1 MLQRLRQA
9 IAGPMG
15 NAMRLIS
22 KISHKIGSVF
32 MHLRTV
38 GMIVLAAGFTG
49 SLVRNGCTRA
59 EMTHLL
65 ESTTG
70 LNFENDV
77 LHNHVDERD
86 SILHI
91 KEQVI
96 ANLEGAINRSEG
108 RVSAMLG
115 QYAVLY
121 DKFSNI
127 ADSVARIPV
136 DTSYIYLTTIVK
148 PDTLPKQFP
157 FSAEQVTAM
166 HVLELEHKS
175 LETLNKS
182 LLGRVNELN
191 TQLALQDSLLLTR
204 ATMIGNLM
212 ATRANLEEIIDNK
225 DLIIEAQGDQLQKEK
240 KTRRIWSIVGGAA
253 LAVLAAFA
261 AGGG

>member
-1 MLQRLRQA
+1 
-9 IAGPMG
+9 
-15 NAMRLIS
+15 MRLLT
-22 KISHKIGSVF
+22 KISHKIGNLF
-32 MHLRTV
+32 MHVRTV
-38 GMIVLAAGFTG
+38 GMIVLAAGFI
-49 SLVRNGCTRA
+49 SALARNGCTRT
-59 EMTHLL
+59 ELNQLL

-77 LHNHVDERD
+77 LHNHVVERD

-91 KEQVI
+91 KEQI
-96 ANLEGAINRSEG
+96 IENLEGAINRSEG

-121 DKFSNI
+121 DKFVNI
-127 ADSVARIPV
+127 ADSVANIPP

-166 HVLELEHKS
+166 HTLELERKS
-175 LETLNKS
+175 LATLNAS
-182 LLGRVNELN
+182 LIGRIDQLNE
-191 TQLALQDSLLLTR
+191 QLALKDSALLTYSV
-204 ATMIGNLM
+204 MVKNLVDSH
-212 ATRANLEEIIDNK
+212 ADLEQIIDNK
-225 DLIIEAQGDQLQKEK
+225 DLIIEAQGEQLQKEK

>member
-1 MLQRLRQA
+1 
-9 IAGPMG
+9 MG
-15 NAMRLIS
+15 NVMRLLS

-38 GMIVLAAGFTG
+38 GMIVLATGFTG

-121 DKFSNI
+121 DKFVNI
-127 ADSVARIPV
+127 ADSVANIPP
-136 DTSYIYLTTIVK
+136 DTSYIYLTTIIK

-157 FSAEQVTAM
+157 FSAEQVSAM
-166 HVLELEHKS
+166 HILELEHKS
-175 LETLNKS
+175 LETLNAS

-191 TQLALQDSLLLTR
+191 NTLALKDSMLLTYSI
-204 ATMIGNLM
+204 MVKNLVDSH
-212 ATRANLEEIIDNK
+212 ADLEKIIDNK
-225 DLIIEAQGDQLQKEK
+225 DLIIEAQSDQLQKEK
-240 KTRRIWSIVGGAA
+240 KSRRIWSIIGGAA

>member
-1 MLQRLRQA
+1 
-9 IAGPMG
+9 
-15 NAMRLIS
+15 
-22 KISHKIGSVF
+22 

-38 GMIVLAAGFTG
+38 GMIVLATGFTG

-121 DKFSNI
+121 DKFVNI
-127 ADSVARIPV
+127 ADSVANIQP
-136 DTSYIYLTTIVK
+136 DTSYIYLTTIIK

-157 FSAEQVTAM
+157 FSAEQVSAM
-166 HVLELEHKS
+166 HILELEHKS
-175 LETLNKS
+175 LETLNAS

-191 TQLALQDSLLLTR
+191 NTLALKDSMLLTYSI
-204 ATMIGNLM
+204 MVKNLVDSH
-212 ATRANLEEIIDNK
+212 ADLEKIIDNK
-225 DLIIEAQGDQLQKEK
+225 DLIIEAQSDQLQKEK
-240 KTRRIWSIVGGAA
+240 KSRRIWSIIGGAA